1 METSLNTLA
10 IMAEVTTGFV
20 AFSAIVASLR
30 VSFGEQPSAFQKLL
44 VQFFTMSGMLTVSA
58 LLMPLVIVEFWQDEP
73 TVAWYSTIYM
83 LISGFS
89 YLVFYIRQRMRIVS
103 RTPLVSF
110 LVMSGYAIFFI
121 VLLLVLTGVLGE
133 PTLGVIVAG
142 GFWGLT
148 SSVLI
153 FAYFLSDFIN
163 TDRANS

>member
-1 METSLNTLA
+1 MESSLNTLA

-30 VSFGEQPSAFQKLL
+30 VSFGEQLSAFQKLL

-73 TVAWYSTIYM
+73 TVASYSILYM
-83 LISGFS
+83 LMSGFS
-89 YLVFYIRQRMRIVS
+89 YLVFYINKRRRVVS
-103 RTPLVSF
+103 KTPVVTIF
-110 LVMSGYAIFFI
+110 VMSGYAIFFV
-121 VLLLVLTGVLGE
+121 VLFLILIGVLGE

-153 FAYFLSDFIN
+153 FAYFLSDFVN
-163 TDRANS
+163 TAGTER